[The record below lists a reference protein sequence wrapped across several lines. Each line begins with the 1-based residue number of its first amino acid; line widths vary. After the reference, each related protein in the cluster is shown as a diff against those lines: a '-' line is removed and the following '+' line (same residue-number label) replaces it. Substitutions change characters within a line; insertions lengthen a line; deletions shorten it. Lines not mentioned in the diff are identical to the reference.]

1 MKRKAYL
8 KKTSLKTAQ
17 AILLDKFGKQ
27 EVKAEVIKTAN
38 AQGRITAEAVYAKRS
53 APDYYASAMDG
64 IAVKADS
71 TNYASEREPV
81 LLTKDSDFVYVDTG
95 DLVPEPF
102 NAVIKIEEVEKIDEK
117 RVEIIKSVPVWN
129 NIRSIGESVVKQ
141 QLIIPSNKEVNVY
154 EVGAMLEAGVTEL
167 EVYQNLKVSIIPTGS
182 ELVKPDQKKEKGQL
196 VDFNTTM
203 LKLTAQNLGCTVHDF
218 DIVTDDYEQIKRA
231 VEKAVADSDITIINA
246 GSSAGKEDYTLSIL
260 RELGEVYV
268 HGVDIMPGKPL
279 VIAEVDEKAVIG
291 LPGYPL
297 SALLDFHL
305 FVEPL
310 VKKMLGLN
318 YELPDKVKA
327 EVKKKLPSTAG
338 LKEFIRVNLAEINE
352 QLLALPQKRGS
363 ATMQSL
369 INADGILLIPESKEG
384 ILAGEEADVYL
395 LKTRNTINKNL
406 MMVGSHDL
414 TIDIIRDLVKKNKY
428 DFELSIQSVG
438 SLSGLVSLKRGECHL
453 AGAHLLDTETGKYNT
468 SYIKDLLK
476 GEEIAVINLVHREQ
490 GLLVKKANPKNIKGI
505 RDLTRNDI
513 KYINRQRGSGTR
525 VLLDYLLQ
533 KEDINTGDI
542 DGYEKEELTHMGVAV
557 QVAEGNADAA
567 LGIRAAAEAVDIDF
581 IPVKKEKYD
590 IILKKKDLKD
600 ARVDKIIDIIRSDE
614 FKERVNRLGGYD
626 TKESGYINYIE

>member
-1 MKRKAYL
+1 
-8 KKTSLKTAQ
+8 
-17 AILLDKFGKQ
+17 
-27 EVKAEVIKTAN
+27 
-38 AQGRITAEAVYAKRS
+38 
-53 APDYYASAMDG
+53 
-64 IAVKADS
+64 
-71 TNYASEREPV
+71 
-81 LLTKDSDFVYVDTG
+81 
-95 DLVPEPF
+95 
-102 NAVIKIEEVEKIDEK
+102 VEKINGK
-117 RVEIIKSVPVWN
+117 RVEVIKSVPVWN

-141 QLIIPSNKEVNVY
+141 QMIVPSHKEVNVY

-182 ELVKPDQKKEKGQL
+182 ELVKPAQKKEKGQL
-196 VDFNTTM
+196 VDFNTAM
-203 LKLTAQNLGCTVHDF
+203 LKLATQNLGCTVHDF
-218 DIVTDDYEQIKRA
+218 DIVPDDYEQIKRA
-231 VEKAVADSDITIINA
+231 VLKAVADSDITIINA

-260 RELGEVYV
+260 QELGEVFV

-279 VIAEVDEKAVIG
+279 IIAEVDEKAVIG

-338 LKEFIRVNLAEINE
+338 LKEFIRVNLAEIDG

-369 INADGILLIPESKEG
+369 INADGILPIPESKEG

-395 LKTRNTINKNL
+395 LKTRNTIKKNL

-414 TIDIIRDLVKKNKY
+414 TIDLIRDLVKKNKY

-490 GLLVKKANPKNIKGI
+490 GLLVKKDNPKDIKGI
-505 RDLTRNDI
+505 RDLTRDDI

-525 VLLDYLLQ
+525 VLLDYLLH
-533 KEDINTGDI
+533 KEDINIGDI

-557 QVAEGNADAA
+557 QVAEGNADTA

-590 IILKKKDLKD
+590 LILKKKDLND
-600 ARVDKIIDIIRSDE
+600 ARIDKIIDTIRSDE
-614 FKERVNRLGGYD
+614 FKEKVNRLGGYD
-626 TKESGYINYIE
+626 TKESGYINFIE